1 MNKKIHT
8 KKWVDGECSV
18 KIKTLLVSDK
28 CVKNDEGC
36 LTYNDSAKLKALKSH
51 YKRLLN
57 VEFLWNI
64 DSFPDLN
71 PKTGPPLYITEKM
84 TSKTIAKMKTGK
96 AAWPSGIAIEM
107 IRSVSKEIIT
117 SITNLS
123 HRIIKQ
129 GRIPSD
135 WNLLYI
141 ISLY

>member
-1 MNKKIHT
+1 MKIM
-8 KKWVDGECSV
+8 
-18 KIKTLLVSDK
+18 TLLVSDK

-36 LTYNDSAKLKALKSH
+36 LTYNDSAKLKVSKSH

-71 PKTGPPLYITEKM
+71 PKTGPPLYITEK
-84 TSKTIAKMKTGK
+84 TTFKTIAKMKTGK
-96 AAWPSGIAIEM
+96 AAGPSGIAIEM